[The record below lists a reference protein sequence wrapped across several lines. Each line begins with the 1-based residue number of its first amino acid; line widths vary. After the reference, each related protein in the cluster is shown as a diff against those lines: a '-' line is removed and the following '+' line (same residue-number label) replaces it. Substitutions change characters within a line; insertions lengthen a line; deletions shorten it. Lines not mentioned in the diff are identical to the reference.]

1 MTEQPF
7 YTLSGTFLDMA
18 LSIKNPE
25 AEQLVRR
32 LTTQTGETTT
42 RAIIVALQERLDRL
56 ERLPS
61 DARAARAARLHRISS
76 DAAGR
81 WVEPYRS
88 TSHGDLL
95 YDENGLPH

>member
-1 MTEQPF
+1 
-7 YTLSGTFLDMA
+7 MA

-32 LTTQTGETTT
+32 LTAQTGETAT
-42 RAIIVALQERLDRL
+42 RAIIIALQERLDRL
-56 ERLPS
+56 ERLPA
-61 DARAARAARLHRISS
+61 DARAARAARLHRIST

-88 TSHGDLL
+88 TPHGDLL
-95 YDENGLPH
+95 YDENGLPR

>member
-1 MTEQPF
+1 MTDQYF
-7 YTLSGTFLDMA
+7 YTPACTFLDMA

-32 LTTQTGETTT
+32 LTAHTGETTT
-42 RAIIVALQERLDRL
+42 RAIIVALQERLDRM

-61 DARAARAARLHRISS
+61 DARAAKAARLHRISN

-81 WVEPYRS
+81 WVEPYG
-88 TSHGDLL
+88 TTAHGDLL
-95 YDENGLPH
+95 YDENGLPR